1 MKCIALIALLFII
14 GCGGLPDHPADK
26 KLVVIGFDSA
36 DWQAI
41 DPLISAGEMPNFKSF
56 LDSGNSGTLMSFVPM
71 DKSPRIWA
79 SIATGLHPRDHGIGG
94 FLKKNKE
101 LSCSSDWSAPALWD
115 IVGGS
120 GRSSCVVGWWVTW
133 PAQPIDGVMVSDH
146 MSFTR
151 KGSRE
156 GTIVQPDSIDLSD
169 SIVDWESISNEEL
182 SRFIDLDA
190 LSGHEEEY
198 ALKLDELRIIYASDL
213 TYLATLKQLVADQQ
227 FDLSVVYFRGL
238 DVASHKFWTYWK
250 TESAPRKY
258 NDLDIA
264 VLGNIIPGY
273 YKFVD
278 ELLGEVLA
286 LFPEDQQVA
295 IMSDHGFNGPR
306 HRKRGWQYGVQEHR
320 PEGIFATRSPLYK
333 PGHKF
338 EQMEMLD
345 TAPTLLALLGLPAS
359 EAMTG
364 TILAVGLTNDG
375 QKYVE
380 YLSENKVSSYASF
393 LPARVDTV
401 IEQTEVDDEIKK
413 QLKSLG
419 YIN

>member
-1 MKCIALIALLFII
+1 MKSIALIALLFII
-14 GCGGLPDHPADK
+14 GCGGIPDHPADK

-36 DWQAI
+36 DWLAI
-41 DPLISAGEMPNFKSF
+41 DPLIAAGEMPNFKSF
-56 LDSGNSGTLMSFVPM
+56 LDSGSSGTLMSFVPM
-71 DKSPRIWA
+71 DKSPLIWA

-94 FLKKNKE
+94 FLNKNKQ
-101 LSCSSDWSAPALWD
+101 LSSSSDWSAPALWD

-120 GRSSCVVGWWVTW
+120 GRNSCVIGWWVTW

-151 KGSRE
+151 EGSRQ

-169 SIVDWESISNEEL
+169 LTVDWQSISNADL
-182 SRFIDLDA
+182 GKFIDLDA

-198 ALKLDELRIIYASDL
+198 AKKLDELRIIYACDL
-213 TYLATLKQLVADQQ
+213 TYLATLKQLVADEQ
-227 FDLSVVYFRGL
+227 FDLTAVYFRGL
-238 DVASHKFWTYWK
+238 DVVSHKFWSYWN
-250 TESAPRKY
+250 TETAPHKY
-258 NDLDIA
+258 SELDVA

-286 LFPEDQQVA
+286 LFPADRQVA
-295 IMSDHGFNGPR
+295 IMSDHGFHGPR
-306 HRKRGWQYGVQEHR
+306 HRKRGWQFGVQEHR
-320 PEGIFATRSPLYK
+320 PQGIFATRSSLYQA
-333 PGHKF
+333 GHKF

-345 TAPTLLALLGLPAS
+345 TAPTLLALLGLPTS
-359 EAMTG
+359 DAMTG
-364 TILAVGLTNDG
+364 VVLSDGLTADG

-393 LPARVDTV
+393 LPARADTV